1 VDFRIRV
8 KREGIPQERRCSMFS
23 LKTKD
28 GPLFPPA
35 SFKAEI
41 VTLPGVFD
49 SENEESTSLVL
60 ESIEYVP
67 QKDRK
72 SLPEKSEQ
80 CLVVLQDLYQ
90 SATDNLSDRGY
101 DPMAAKIQSK
111 DWQAECIRRKV
122 IKGNTSASKKTQFQR
137 IKGELKKG
145 ELILVDGVFVAPAEP
160 QDEG

>member
-1 VDFRIRV
+1 
-8 KREGIPQERRCSMFS
+8 MFS

-28 GPLFPPA
+28 GPLFPPT

-72 SLPEKSEQ
+72 SLPEKAEQ
-80 CLVVLQDLYQ
+80 CLVVLRDLHQ
-90 SATDNLSDRGY
+90 SAADNLSDSGY
-101 DPMAAKIQSK
+101 DPMGAEVQSK

-122 IKGNTSASKKTQFQR
+122 IKGKTPASQKAQFQR
-137 IKGELKKG
+137 IKGQLKKG
-145 ELILVDGVFVAPAEP
+145 ELILVDGVFVAPAPP